1 MKTFFGGIHPKSH
14 KDAAHMQIT
23 TLLPPEELIIPV
35 AQHIGAPAV
44 PCVKIGEAVLMGQK
58 IAEAQ
63 GFVSAN
69 IHSPVSGV
77 IKSIEKRLH
86 PNGLPTECI
95 IITNDFKNTP
105 APELTKPNRDYKA
118 LSAEEIISCIH
129 EAGIVGV
136 GGATFPTHVKL
147 SPPAD
152 AKIDYIILNGAEC
165 EPYLTSDH
173 RSMLENSRD
182 IITGLAIIMK
192 IFGLKE
198 GYIGIENNKQDAIEQ
213 MKAQAAQFKDGKIH
227 IVTLKTKY
235 PQGSEKQLIYA
246 VTKRKI
252 KSGQLPWQMGCI
264 VSNVETARVI
274 KEAVI
279 NRIPLTRRIV
289 TVGGDAVK
297 RPGNFYVPIGTSFA
311 HILENSGGFCKYVNK
326 VIMGG
331 PMMGLSVPNTSVP
344 VIKGTSGILAFGEE
358 LSKLDHAGPCLNCSK
373 CVFACPM
380 NLQPNLLDKM
390 SRCNDFDAL
399 EKLHIFD
406 CLECG
411 SCAYVCP
418 SKRRQVQEIKIAK
431 VKIKTIN
438 KKVE

>member
-14 KDAAHMQIT
+14 KDASHMPII
-23 TLLPPEELIIPV
+23 TLLPPEELTIPV
-35 AQHIGAPAV
+35 VQHIGVPAV
-44 PCVKIGEAVLMGQK
+44 PCVKVGDTVLMGQK

-63 GFVSAN
+63 GFVSSN
-69 IHSPVSGV
+69 IHSPVSGEV
-77 IKSIEKRLH
+77 KAIEKRLH
-86 PNGLPTECI
+86 PNGLPTESI

-105 APELTKPNRDYKA
+105 APELKKSSTDYRA
-118 LSAEEIISCIH
+118 LSPEEIISYIC

-136 GGATFPTHVKL
+136 GGATFPTHVKF
-147 SPPAD
+147 SPPAE

-173 RSMLENSRD
+173 RSMLENTWD
-182 IITGLAIIMK
+182 IVTGLAIIMR
-192 IFGLKE
+192 IFNLKD
-198 GYIGIENNKQDAIEQ
+198 GYIGIESNKHDAIEK
-213 MKAQAAQFKDGKIH
+213 MKEVAAKFKDGNIH

-246 VTKRKI
+246 ITKRKL
-252 KSGQLPWQMGCI
+252 KSGQLPWQVGCI

-274 KEAVI
+274 KRAVV
-279 NRIPLTRRIV
+279 NHVPLSKRII

-297 RPGNFYVPIGTSFA
+297 KPGNYYVPIGTSFS
-311 HILENSGGFCKYVNK
+311 HILEQAGGFRKYVNK
-326 VIMGG
+326 VVMGG
-331 PMMGLSVPNTSVP
+331 PMMGTSVPNTSVP

-358 LSKLDHAGPCLNCSK
+358 FAKLDQAGPCLNCSK

-390 SRCNDFDAL
+390 SRANDFDAL

-431 VKIKTIN
+431 AKIKNI
-438 KKVE
+438 KKKAE

>member
-1 MKTFFGGIHPKSH
+1 MKTFFGGIHPKSN
-14 KDAAHMQIT
+14 KAASHLPIT
-23 TLLPPEELIIPV
+23 TLLPPEELTIPV
-35 AQHIGAPAV
+35 TQHIGAPAV
-44 PCVKIGEAVLMGQK
+44 PSVKPGDTVLMGQK
-58 IAEAQ
+58 IADAQ

-69 IHSPVSGV
+69 IHSPVSGIV
-77 IKSIEKRLH
+77 KSIEKRLH

-95 IITNDFKNTP
+95 IITNDFKNAP
-105 APELTKPNRDYKA
+105 APELMEPKRDYKS
-118 LSAEEIISCIH
+118 LCPDEIISCIRD
-129 EAGIVGV
+129 AGIVGV

-147 SPPAD
+147 SPPQD

-173 RSMLENSRD
+173 RTMLENSRE

-192 IFGLKE
+192 IFNLKE
-198 GYIGIENNKQDAIEQ
+198 GYIGIENNKHDAIE
-213 MKAQAAQFKDGKIH
+213 KLKSEAEQFTDGKIH
-227 IVTLKTKY
+227 IVSLKTKY

-252 KSGQLPWQMGCI
+252 KSGQLPWQIGCI
-264 VSNVETARVI
+264 VSNVETARLI
-274 KEAVI
+274 KRAVV
-279 NRIPLTRRIV
+279 NRIPLIKRIV

-297 RPGNFYVPIGTSFA
+297 KPGNFYVPIGTSFA
-311 HILENSGGFCKYVNK
+311 HILENAGGFSKYVNK

-331 PMMGLSVPNTSVP
+331 PMMGMAVPNTSVP

-358 LSKLDHAGPCLNCSK
+358 LAKLDEAGPCLNCGK

-390 SRCNDFDAL
+390 SKLNDFDSL

-431 VKIKTIN
+431 VKIKNIN
-438 KKVE
+438 KKAE

>member
-14 KDAAHMQIT
+14 KDASHMQIT
-23 TLLPPEELIIPV
+23 TLLPPEELVIPV
-35 AQHIGAPAV
+35 IQHIGTPAI
-44 PCVKIGEAVLMGQK
+44 PCVKVGDTVLMGEK

-77 IKSIEKRLH
+77 VKSIEKRLH
-86 PNGLPTECI
+86 PNGFPTDCI
-95 IITNDFKNTP
+95 IIANDFNNTP
-105 APELTKPNRDYKA
+105 APELMEPERDYKL
-118 LSAEEIISCIH
+118 LSAQEIISHIH

-173 RSMLENSRD
+173 RSMLEYSSD

-192 IFGLKE
+192 IFDLKE

-213 MKAQAAQFKDGKIH
+213 MKEQAAQFKDGKIN
-227 IVTLKTKY
+227 IVTLKPKY
-235 PQGSEKQLIYA
+235 PQGSEKQLVYA

-252 KSGQLPWQMGCI
+252 KSGQLPWQIGCI
-264 VSNVETARVI
+264 VSNVETARAI
-274 KEAVI
+274 KQAVV
-279 NRIPLTRRIV
+279 NRIPLINRIV
-289 TVGGDAVK
+289 TIGGDAVK
-297 RPGNFYVPIGTSFA
+297 KPGNFLVPIGTNFA
-311 HILENSGGFCKYVNK
+311 HILENAGGFCKYVNK

-331 PMMGLSVPNTSVP
+331 PMMGLSVPNISVP

-358 LSKLDHAGPCLNCSK
+358 FSKLDQAGPCLNCGK

-390 SRCNDFDAL
+390 SRANNFDAL

-411 SCAYVCP
+411 SCAYICP

-431 VKIKTIN
+431 VKIKNIN
-438 KKVE
+438 KKAE